1 MPLLILSLIQ
11 GIISTAPAAIR
22 LWETL
27 RPILEAGR
35 EPTAEEWERLN
46 LLANLAHQELQA
58 EARLRLAG
66 AGRLASL
73 P

>member
-27 RPILEAGR
+27 RPILEEQR
-35 EPTAEEWERLN
+35 EPTAAEWERLN
-46 LLANLAHQELQA
+46 LLADLAHQELQA
-58 EARLRLAG
+58 EARLRMVAPTRFDPLV
-66 AGRLASL
+66 
-73 P
+73 

>member
-27 RPILEAGR
+27 RPILAAGR
-35 EPTAEEWERLN
+35 EPTDEEWSDLN
-46 LLANLAHQELQA
+46 LLADIAHQQLQA
-58 EARLRLAG
+58 EARLRSAR
-66 AGRLASL
+66 A
-73 P
+73 